1 MCTMHTDLLIQ
12 LSPLKPLFCGLLFFW
27 ASWMATKKIL
37 LLSMLGVSAGETTW
51 NSLNGHVEA
60 ISMNPYVLNA
70 ASAAG
75 IPIQNGSVLSPL
87 IANTLMALAILSL
100 VQAIKIYTRA
110 KRMEMETELRVL
122 EIHGSSRMKPH
133 YFDKR

>member
-1 MCTMHTDLLIQ
+1 MCTMQTDLLIQ

-37 LLSMLGVSAGETTW
+37 LLSILGISAGETTL
-51 NSLNGHVEA
+51 NSLHGQVEM
-60 ISMNPYVLNA
+60 ISTNPYVLQA

-75 IPIQNGSVLSPL
+75 IPIHEGSVLTPL
-87 IANTLMALAILSL
+87 IANVLMALAMLSL

-110 KRMEMETELRVL
+110 KRAEMEMELRII
-122 EIHGSSRMKPH
+122 EINGSAHIKPM
-133 YFDKR
+133 YSDRR